1 MAYDDLFKGYREAT
15 RGLESQAA
23 SERERVTREYDT
35 QRDSLQRQLSST
47 ERDVQRTLGQLRTAE
62 RREQRRRDLPASK
75 PRDLGTQANI
85 ESIRAEGERYRREI
99 RDLQAK
105 VEQARGESVRDL
117 ERQVKEA
124 QAELD
129 SWRRDAVREVRA
141 AQKTARDTI
150 STTQTATPTL
160 GRIEAYKVN
169 GGYDIARA
177 MREGVTWKELTD
189 AGFDR
194 ADISQASEVVSMS
207 SMPTTKAEKQ
217 QQKAISDLGAVMDKI
232 NAKETAKQA
241 FTGAE
246 AKAGVGPKID
256 TKAATRERIAS
267 NIMVGPTSYAPFG
280 QAQDLLSKGYGMLE
294 AAVGRG
300 KQDRTKAEKALA
312 TAGGLA
318 GGVALSVLAPVSMLD
333 TFLAS
338 PKPSTAKKIAT
349 GIKDYFVSLPVAF
362 SNDPYFTTGEVAGM
376 LAGVKGVR
384 SAARSARVW
393 ADPYGVPARTVGIE
407 FSVSKIPTKGM
418 GTPAAMADLGKAVAK
433 AQSEILKGKLSGTAT
448 VGNVSI
454 KYRGSPIQH
463 TAGSMVMHATP
474 DVAPLIKNPN
484 LVVQG
489 EGLYFSPQLSPRFMA
504 SSAAGTTAKN
514 PGVIVVLTDASKVR
528 TPPKGSLGKLAKAP
542 GDNFIVH
549 ADQGLWSP
557 SKLYKHAFENEI
569 VASPGTKFTKTP
581 STLRS
586 RLLGDK
592 AGDFLVQYSGPDA
605 PGITSGQLVPMHI
618 FADKGVFRTPPTP
631 AALYA
636 AKLVTI
642 YESLKDVG
650 VKVRHPLSGNK
661 TFKITGNAA
670 ADQTILAKALK
681 DSATKAAKDKVPSG
695 TGKAYDTA
703 YRRAL
708 VTEYSKLARSMN
720 DSVSAAAARSY
731 AKDPSRFERAYSS
744 NLTGNLN
751 NMARAAS
758 TEQAYRDVR
767 ASSGRVRSIPE
778 SSLRDWQRAEK
789 EAITRER
796 ASAPRDSRTATTA
809 ERTITEQTPA
819 ERPPTERPPTE
830 RPPTERPPAERPPAE
845 RPPDRRVPPSPIPTG
860 NRLKLQLPDGE
871 SVSLTQQQYAGIVA
885 WKQGLFYILVY
896 PPYGKA
902 NTIYTRKPVAGIQYG
917 SGPGSPQRTAR
928 VVGGKLPRAFE
939 LAMGVTKVKVRPG
952 AIRGKPRLKFRARE
966 VVEPEMGEMRRTT
979 RRRK

>member
-15 RGLESQAA
+15 RGLEEQAA
-23 SERERVTREYDT
+23 QERERVMGTYDQQRREIANIT
-35 QRDSLQRQLSST
+35 ARSEREVQSALS
-47 ERDVQRTLGQLRTAE
+47 RIRVAE
-62 RREQRRRDLPASK
+62 RREQRRADLPTSR
-75 PRDLGTQANI
+75 PRDIQAAQRLRDI
-85 ESIRAEGERYRREI
+85 QQQGESIR
-99 RDLQAK
+99 RDLRDTATK
-105 VEQARGESVRDL
+105 IEQARGESVRDL
-117 ERQVKEA
+117 ERQVSEQKA
-124 QAELD
+124 QLNQ
-129 SWRRDAVREVRA
+129 WLRDAKAARRA
-141 AQKTARDTI
+141 AEKAAKAARRAA
-150 STTQTATPTL
+150 SSVKATPVTAQTL
-160 GRIEAYKVN
+160 AEK
-169 GGYDIARA
+169 
-177 MREGVTWKELTD
+177 
-189 AGFDR
+189 
-194 ADISQASEVVSMS
+194 SQASEEISMS
-207 SMPTTKAEKQ
+207 SFPELRTDYKQEKAASQ
-217 QQKAISDLGAVMDKI
+217 LASVMKGI
-232 NAKETAKQA
+232 NAQVAAQQA
-241 FTGAE
+241 FAGSE
-246 AKAGVGPKID
+246 ARGGVGPQID
-256 TKAATRERIAS
+256 TRAATRARIAN
-267 NIMVGPTSYAPFG
+267 NIMIGPTSYAPFG
-280 QAQDLLSKGYGMLE
+280 QVQDLLSKGYGMLE
-294 AAVGRG
+294 TAVGRN
-300 KQDRTKAEKALA
+300 KQSRTKAEKALA

-318 GGVALSVLAPVSMLD
+318 GGVAFSVLAPVSMLD
-333 TFLAS
+333 TLLAS
-338 PKPSTAKKIAT
+338 PRPETAKKIAV

-362 SNDPYFTTGEVAGM
+362 SNDPYFTTGEVVGM

-384 SAARSARVW
+384 SAVRSARVW
-393 ADPYGVPARTVGIE
+393 VDPYGVPARAVGIE

-418 GTPAAMADLGKAVAK
+418 GTPTAMANLGKAVAN

-474 DVAPLIKNPN
+474 DVAPLIKNPK

-504 SSAAGTTAKN
+504 SSAVGTTAKN
-514 PGVIVVLTDASKVR
+514 PGVIAVLTDASKVR
-528 TPPKGSLGKLAKAP
+528 TPSKGSLGKLAKAP

-581 STLRS
+581 STLRA

-636 AKLVTI
+636 AKLITI

-650 VKVRHPLSGNK
+650 VKARHPLSGNK

-695 TGKAYDTA
+695 TGRVYDTA

-708 VTEYSKLARSMN
+708 VTEYSKLTQRMN
-720 DSVSAAAARSY
+720 DSVSAAVARSY
-731 AKDPSRFERAYSS
+731 ARDPSRFERAYSS
-744 NLTGNLN
+744 NLTENLN

-767 ASSGRVRSIPE
+767 SSSGRTRSVSE
-778 SSLRDWQRAEK
+778 SSLRDWQRTE
-789 EAITRER
+789 REVTSR
-796 ASAPRDSRTATTA
+796 QRGTMPREGSVATTT
-809 ERTITEQTPA
+809 ERSTTEQTPTEKPPI
-819 ERPPTERPPTE
+819 ERPPTERPPIERPPVEKPSVERPLTERPPTE
-830 RPPTERPPAERPPAE
+830 RPP
-845 RPPDRRVPPSPIPTG
+845 DRRLPRIPPPPTDSK
-860 NRLKLQLPDGE
+860 LKLRLPDGE
-871 SVSLTQQQYAGIVA
+871 SVILTRQQYAGIVA

-902 NTIYTRKPVAGIQYG
+902 QTVYTRKPVMGIQYG

-939 LAMGVTKVKVRPG
+939 LAMGITKVKVRPG
-952 AIRGKPRLKFRARE
+952 VTKGRPRLKFRARE
-966 VVEPEMGEMRRTT
+966 IVEPEMGEVRRL
-979 RRRK
+979 RK